1 MPDGCSGN
9 LETGAFG
16 ARRYRRAVEPIHTQ
30 LPLHMY
36 LWGVLKNPLAQPGD
50 PCRPDVRKSA
60 TKAAHVIT
68 DPLLDADLIA
78 VHKWLIAQPIDVL
91 LREATDSA
99 VKYVLDG
106 ARTWRFDLLDSSVD
120 RDERASVGTKLQ
132 YHVIQ
137 SLGLKKQPPLDTS
150 IVGVAVE
157 IKGTVRT
164 TWMIPKEG
172 QCEVTLLLRID
183 AEKNR
188 FACWLMRT
196 HRAWLNE
203 GANQDGKRTPRAD
216 ALPNYALTVVPWTD
230 LPPEPLKTLG
240 PAQLAEVFD
249 DRGLKL
255 RLGSLFRFLPEVV
268 IPRGSI
274 TTVGAGLHDPLRR
287 AREVKDYLLKNDGL
301 VVLVGKWAS
310 ERALAKKLG
319 FDISDAAWVAVPL
332 HRFQAAGLNP
342 PTPGPRNNNP

>member
-1 MPDGCSGN
+1 
-9 LETGAFG
+9 
-16 ARRYRRAVEPIHTQ
+16 
-30 LPLHMY
+30 MY

-78 VHKWLIAQPIDVL
+78 VHKWLITQPIDVH

-106 ARTWRFDLLDSSVD
+106 ARTWRFDLLHSSVD

-230 LPPEPLKTLG
+230 LPPEPLKALD

-255 RLGSLFRFLPEVV
+255 RIGSLFRFLPEVV

-287 AREVKDYLLKNDGL
+287 AREVKEYVLHNDGL
-301 VVLVGKWAS
+301 VVLVGKWAR
-310 ERALAKKLG
+310 ERAMAEQLG

-332 HRFQAAGLNP
+332 HRFAAAGLNP
-342 PTPGPRNNNP
+342 PVP

>member
-1 MPDGCSGN
+1 VPK
-9 LETGAFG
+9 T
-16 ARRYRRAVEPIHTQ
+16 
-30 LPLHMY
+30 
-36 LWGVLKNPLAQPGD
+36 PLAQPGD
-50 PCRPDVRKSA
+50 PCRPDSRKSA
-60 TKAAHVIT
+60 TKAAHLIT
-68 DPLLDADLIA
+68 DPLLDSDLIA
-78 VHKWLIAQPIDVL
+78 VHQWLIAQPIAAL

-106 ARTWRFDLLDSSVD
+106 ARTWRFDLLDPSVD
-120 RDERASVGTKLQ
+120 SDERASVGTKLQ

-137 SLGLKKQPPLDTS
+137 GLGLKKQPPLDTS
-150 IVGVAVE
+150 ILGVAVE

-183 AEKNR
+183 VEKNQ

-203 GANQDGKRTPRAD
+203 GTNQDFKRTPRAD
-216 ALPNYALTVVPWTD
+216 AVSNYALTVVPWTD
-230 LPPEPLKTLG
+230 LPPEPLKALNPVQLG
-240 PAQLAEVFD
+240 EVFD

-287 AREVKDYLLKNDGL
+287 AREVKEYLLSNDQL
-301 VVLVGKWAS
+301 VVLVGKWAG
-310 ERALAKKLG
+310 ERAIAKQLG
-319 FDISDAAWVAVPL
+319 FDIGDASWVAVPL
-332 HRFQAAGLNP
+332 CRFAAVGLAP
-342 PTPGPRNNNP
+342 PAPR

>member
-1 MPDGCSGN
+1 MPK
-9 LETGAFG
+9 T
-16 ARRYRRAVEPIHTQ
+16 
-30 LPLHMY
+30 
-36 LWGVLKNPLAQPGD
+36 PLAQPGD
-50 PCRPDVRKSA
+50 PCRPDSRKYA

-78 VHKWLIAQPIDVL
+78 VHRWLIAQPIDVL

-106 ARTWRFDLLDSSVD
+106 ARTWRFDLLDASVD
-120 RDERASVGTKLQ
+120 SDERASVGTKLQ

-137 SLGLKKQPPLDTS
+137 SLGLKKQPPLDTA
-150 IVGVAVE
+150 IAGVAVE
-157 IKGTVRT
+157 IKGTVRA

-183 AEKNR
+183 AKKNR
-188 FACWLMRT
+188 FGCWLMRT

-203 GANQDGKRTPRAD
+203 GANHDRKRTPRAD
-216 ALPNYALTVVPWTD
+216 AVQSFALTVVPWTD
-230 LPPEPLKTLG
+230 LPPEPLKALDE
-240 PAQLAEVFD
+240 AQLAEVFD

-255 RLGSLFRFLPEVV
+255 RLASLFRFLPEVV

-287 AREVKDYLLKNDGL
+287 AREVKEHVLLKDGL
-301 VVLVGKWAS
+301 VVLVGKWAG
-310 ERALAKKLG
+310 ERAMAEQLG

-332 HRFQAAGLNP
+332 HRFAAAGLNP
-342 PTPGPRNNNP
+342 AVPSWRGGKP